1 MGSPQDQIL
10 FNGERLSLVCHD
22 AVATARLFNPP
33 MGCMDAVTEDELLA
47 VLDIV
52 DATPHIRV
60 LVFTGRDAGVF
71 VRHYD
76 VKLLERRGR
85 QMAQRGLSFALDRP
99 VPEAPLHRCL
109 ARIENSPCIFIAA
122 INGSCMGGG
131 YELALACDLRYAQQ
145 GDYLIG
151 LPEINIGLLP
161 GAGGTQKL
169 GRLMGGAR
177 ALEALLLGRTFSPVE
192 AAQQGLVH
200 ECRADALM
208 HALAVARELAG
219 KVPAALRHIKVLVRR
234 ADAADRADL
243 SAALAAER
251 TLFCD
256 LMVNEESLQRM
267 AQMNAG
273 ERDISDR

>member
-1 MGSPQDQIL
+1 MNPPHDQIL

-33 MGCMDAVTEDELLA
+33 LGTMDAATEDELTA
-47 VLDIV
+47 ALDIV
-52 DATPHIRV
+52 EAAPHIRV

-76 VKLLERRGR
+76 VNVLEQRGR
-85 QMAQRGLSFALDRP
+85 KMAQRGLTFSLNRP
-99 VPEAPLHRCL
+99 VPEAPYHRCL
-109 ARIENSPCIFIAA
+109 ARLERSPCIFIAA
-122 INGSCMGGG
+122 LNGTCMGGG

-145 GDYLIG
+145 GDYRIG

-169 GRLMGGAR
+169 RRLMGPAR
-177 ALEALLLGRTFSPVE
+177 ALETLLLGRTFSPAE

-219 KVPAALRHIKVLVRR
+219 KVPAALRHIKHLVRC
-234 ADAADRADL
+234 ADSLDPA
-243 SAALAAER
+243 AALAAER

-256 LMVNEESLQRM
+256 LLVNEQSLQRM

-273 ERDISDR
+273 ERDIADR